1 MKRILIAS
9 LLAALAAPFGAF
21 SQSWDLSL
29 ESQLSATRVADLSL
43 SATETA
49 NFSLL
54 VPLGSSL
61 KFSTKLMAKYAAD
74 YTWQEGLDNSNPL
87 SLQDVLPQEFQL
99 QYGAPF
105 ADEGIDQLTLQ
116 LGRFPYAD
124 PSGAVFSNK
133 LDGLH
138 LNIAYPALSLWALF
152 GYTGYLP
159 QSDDSF
165 VMGAADYVNGTDGYG
180 PPRAIASFGVKTKKI
195 AGIEFYTGLI
205 AQEDLRNDDDF
216 IEEYSTDYDPAG
228 SGAQDS
234 AYLTAGASG
243 AVGGRGLYSAYGVYE
258 FGRALS
264 YLDGGYNYKPV
275 KAWSAGASFRYAFPP
290 KLTATARILYGSGD
304 SDADA
309 SGFNTKGDATFFSPI
324 TKSSPGLV
332 FAPQAGNLAMAE
344 LGVNFVPNPTVSIG
358 MKALQIGAKVLVFMK
373 AGEGPMSEGSVDT
386 EAGFKLLGIEEDT
399 TLTLKLLSDFTFN
412 LSAGL
417 FLPFV
422 DPMGAF
428 PESYTEDSP
437 LKFTVRAGV
446 TLAL

>member
-195 AGIEFYTGLI
+195 AGIEFYTVLI

-216 IEEYSTDYDPAG
+216 IEEYSTDYDPAKRRPG
-228 SGAQDS
+228 LR
-234 AYLTAGASG
+234 YLTAGAVGRVAAG
-243 AVGGRGLYSAYGVYE
+243 AWIPPTASTSFGG
-258 FGRALS
+258 LS
-264 YLDGGYNYKPV
+264 PPRGGYNYKP
-275 KAWSAGASFRYAFPP
+275 SRRGPRDASFRYAFPRSSRHRRI
-290 KLTATARILYGSGD
+290 LTAARP
-304 SDADA
+304 DADA
-309 SGFNTKGDATFFSPI
+309 RASTQRATHFFSPHQ
-324 TKSSPGLV
+324 SSPGLV
-332 FAPQAGNLAMAE
+332 SLPRRETRMADW
-344 LGVNFVPNPTVSIG
+344 
-358 MKALQIGAKVLVFMK
+358 A
-373 AGEGPMSEGSVDT
+373 
-386 EAGFKLLGIEEDT
+386 
-399 TLTLKLLSDFTFN
+399 
-412 LSAGL
+412 
-417 FLPFV
+417 
-422 DPMGAF
+422 
-428 PESYTEDSP
+428 
-437 LKFTVRAGV
+437 
-446 TLAL
+446 